1 MKVVPEK
8 VFVQANAVAC
18 ELLVV
23 MDGFRLTLSKSESE
37 ALRDGLTSGLERLQ
51 AAAGE
56 PRRPALTGGTEH
68 EAAREARSV
77 GASASLP

>member
-8 VFVQANAVAC
+8 VFVQANTAAS

-37 ALRDGLTSGLERLQ
+37 ALRDGLTYGLNRLE
-51 AAAGE
+51 ASPGE
-56 PRRPALTGGTEH
+56 PRRPTLIAGAEH
-68 EAAREARSV
+68 NGPVEARSL
-77 GASASLP
+77 GSSSS

>member
-8 VFVQANAVAC
+8 VFVQPNTAAS

-37 ALRDGLTSGLERLQ
+37 ALRDGLTFGLNRLE
-51 AAAGE
+51 ASPGE
-56 PRRPALTGGTEH
+56 PRRPTLI
-68 EAAREARSV
+68 
-77 GASASLP
+77 ASAEHDTAAEPRALGSSSS

>member
-8 VFVQANAVAC
+8 VFVQANTAAS

-37 ALRDGLTSGLERLQ
+37 ALRDGLTHGLERLQ
-51 AAAGE
+51 AVAGE
-56 PRRPALTGGTEH
+56 PRRPSLAAGAER
-68 EAAREARSV
+68 EAALEARSV
-77 GASASLP
+77 SAPLP